1 MNEEKSC
8 IPDKEFG
15 NTEISTCILRCE
27 KATYIIESMDTE
39 MGGRE

>member
-1 MNEEKSC
+1 MNEEKSW
-8 IPDKEFG
+8 IQDKEFG

-27 KATYIIESMDTE
+27 KATYITESMDPE